1 MLLNEIAKQRRGED
15 LESKSTDVRGYEMRI
30 AVCDDQAEVLN
41 TVERMFLEVGVIT
54 GIENVDIYQD
64 IRKLKKEFQ
73 EGNRPDV
80 LIMDICHE
88 FNPAL
93 PKTKDR
99 QEGIDCA
106 YELNQ
111 RYPEL
116 QIIYMT
122 EDVKK
127 YSQDIFLKPVNLLG
141 YLTKPVDLVILKKLL
156 EIAKEKQKQNDEK
169 RVTIMCRNHKQ
180 IFYLDE
186 ILYLESRA
194 HRTMIHTYEG
204 EEVCRDKISDLE
216 QRMGDTFVRCHQSFL
231 VNMKYIRRIENES
244 FKLENGE
251 EISIS
256 KRRYLETKNRYFA
269 YLNRIE
275 KQR

>member
-1 MLLNEIAKQRRGED
+1 
-15 LESKSTDVRGYEMRI
+15 MRI

-73 EGNRPDV
+73 AGNRPDV

-93 PKTKDR
+93 PKTKER
-99 QEGIDCA
+99 QEGIDYA

-127 YSQDIFLKPVNLLG
+127 YSQHIFLKPVNLLG

-256 KRRYLETKNRYFA
+256 KRRYVETKNRYFA

-275 KQR
+275 K

>member
-1 MLLNEIAKQRRGED
+1 
-15 LESKSTDVRGYEMRI
+15 MRI

-93 PKTKDR
+93 PKTKER
-99 QEGIDCA
+99 QEGIDYA
-106 YELNQ
+106 NELNQ

-141 YLTKPVDLVILKKLL
+141 
-156 EIAKEKQKQNDEK
+156 
-169 RVTIMCRNHKQ
+169 
-180 IFYLDE
+180 
-186 ILYLESRA
+186 
-194 HRTMIHTYEG
+194 
-204 EEVCRDKISDLE
+204 
-216 QRMGDTFVRCHQSFL
+216 
-231 VNMKYIRRIENES
+231 
-244 FKLENGE
+244 
-251 EISIS
+251 
-256 KRRYLETKNRYFA
+256 
-269 YLNRIE
+269 
-275 KQR
+275 

>member
-1 MLLNEIAKQRRGED
+1 
-15 LESKSTDVRGYEMRI
+15 MRI

-127 YSQDIFLKPVNLLG
+127 YSQHIFLKPVNLLG

-169 RVTIMCRNHKQ
+169 RVTIMCRNHRQ

-256 KRRYLETKNRYFA
+256 KRRYVETKNRYFA
-269 YLNRIE
+269 YLTRIE
-275 KQR
+275 K

>member
-1 MLLNEIAKQRRGED
+1 
-15 LESKSTDVRGYEMRI
+15 MRI

-127 YSQDIFLKPVNLLG
+127 YSQHIFLKPVNLLG

-180 IFYLDE
+180 IVYLDE

-256 KRRYLETKNRYFA
+256 KRRYVETKNRYFA

-275 KQR
+275 K

>member
-1 MLLNEIAKQRRGED
+1 
-15 LESKSTDVRGYEMRI
+15 
-30 AVCDDQAEVLN
+30 
-41 TVERMFLEVGVIT
+41 
-54 GIENVDIYQD
+54 
-64 IRKLKKEFQ
+64 
-73 EGNRPDV
+73 
-80 LIMDICHE
+80 
-88 FNPAL
+88 
-93 PKTKDR
+93 
-99 QEGIDCA
+99 
-106 YELNQ
+106 
-111 RYPEL
+111 
-116 QIIYMT
+116 MT

-127 YSQDIFLKPVNLLG
+127 YSQHIFLKPVNLLG
-141 YLTKPVDLVILKKLL
+141 YLTKPVDLIILKKLL

-180 IFYLDE
+180 IFYLNE

-256 KRRYLETKNRYFA
+256 KRRYVETKNRYFA

-275 KQR
+275 K

>member
-1 MLLNEIAKQRRGED
+1 MTIRRKYCS
-15 LESKSTDVRGYEMRI
+15 LSN
-30 AVCDDQAEVLN
+30 VC
-41 TVERMFLEVGVIT
+41 FPGGVIA
-54 GIENVDIYQD
+54 GIENVDTYQD

-73 EGNRPDV
+73 AGNRPDV

-93 PKTKDR
+93 LKTKER

-106 YELNQ
+106 YELYQ

-122 EDVKK
+122 EDAKK
-127 YSQDIFLKPVNLLG
+127 YSQHIFLKPVNLLG
-141 YLTKPVDLVILKKLL
+141 YLTKPVDLIILKKLL

-256 KRRYLETKNRYFA
+256 KRRYVETKNRYFA

-275 KQR
+275 K

>member
-1 MLLNEIAKQRRGED
+1 
-15 LESKSTDVRGYEMRI
+15 MRI
-30 AVCDDQAEVLN
+30 AVCDDQAEVL
-41 TVERMFLEVGVIT
+41 TAVERMFFEKVVIA
-54 GIENVDIYQD
+54 GIENVDTYQD

-73 EGNRPDV
+73 AGNRPDV

-93 PKTKDR
+93 PKTKER

-127 YSQDIFLKPVNLLG
+127 YSQHIFLKPVNLLG

-169 RVTIMCRNHKQ
+169 RVTIMCRNHRQ

-256 KRRYLETKNRYFA
+256 KRRYVETKDRYFA

-275 KQR
+275 K

>member
-1 MLLNEIAKQRRGED
+1 MTIRRKYCS
-15 LESKSTDVRGYEMRI
+15 LSN
-30 AVCDDQAEVLN
+30 VC
-41 TVERMFLEVGVIT
+41 FPGGVIA
-54 GIENVDIYQD
+54 GIENVDTYQD

-73 EGNRPDV
+73 AGNRPDV

-93 PKTKDR
+93 LKTKER

-127 YSQDIFLKPVNLLG
+127 YSQHIFLKPVNLLG
-141 YLTKPVDLVILKKLL
+141 YLTKPVDLIILKKLL

-256 KRRYLETKNRYFA
+256 KRRYVETKNRYFA

-275 KQR
+275 K

>member
-1 MLLNEIAKQRRGED
+1 
-15 LESKSTDVRGYEMRI
+15 MRI

-41 TVERMFLEVGVIT
+41 AVERMFLEVGVIT

-127 YSQDIFLKPVNLLG
+127 YSQHIFLKPVNLLG

-256 KRRYLETKNRYFA
+256 KRRYVETKNRYFA
-269 YLNRIE
+269 YLTRIE
-275 KQR
+275 K

>member
-1 MLLNEIAKQRRGED
+1 
-15 LESKSTDVRGYEMRI
+15 MRI

-127 YSQDIFLKPVNLLG
+127 YSQHIFLKPVNLLG

-231 VNMKYIRRIENES
+231 VNMKYIRRIESES

-256 KRRYLETKNRYFA
+256 KRRYVETKNRYFA
-269 YLNRIE
+269 YLTRIE
-275 KQR
+275 K

>member
-1 MLLNEIAKQRRGED
+1 MTIRRKYCS
-15 LESKSTDVRGYEMRI
+15 LSN
-30 AVCDDQAEVLN
+30 VC
-41 TVERMFLEVGVIT
+41 FLGGVIA
-54 GIENVDIYQD
+54 GIENVDTYQD

-93 PKTKDR
+93 PKTKER
-99 QEGIDCA
+99 QEGIDYA

-127 YSQDIFLKPVNLLG
+127 YSQHIFLKPVNLLG
-141 YLTKPVDLVILKKLL
+141 YLTKPVDLIILKKLL

-256 KRRYLETKNRYFA
+256 KRRYVETKNRYFA

-275 KQR
+275 K

>member
-1 MLLNEIAKQRRGED
+1 
-15 LESKSTDVRGYEMRI
+15 MRI

-73 EGNRPDV
+73 EGNRPDA

-256 KRRYLETKNRYFA
+256 KRRYVETKNRYFA

-275 KQR
+275 K

>member
-1 MLLNEIAKQRRGED
+1 
-15 LESKSTDVRGYEMRI
+15 MRI

-127 YSQDIFLKPVNLLG
+127 YSQHIFLKPVNLLG
-141 YLTKPVDLVILKKLL
+141 YLTKPVDLIILKKLL

-256 KRRYLETKNRYFA
+256 KRRYVETKNRYFA
-269 YLNRIE
+269 YLTRIE
-275 KQR
+275 K

>member
-1 MLLNEIAKQRRGED
+1 
-15 LESKSTDVRGYEMRI
+15 
-30 AVCDDQAEVLN
+30 
-41 TVERMFLEVGVIT
+41 
-54 GIENVDIYQD
+54 
-64 IRKLKKEFQ
+64 
-73 EGNRPDV
+73 
-80 LIMDICHE
+80 
-88 FNPAL
+88 
-93 PKTKDR
+93 
-99 QEGIDCA
+99 
-106 YELNQ
+106 
-111 RYPEL
+111 
-116 QIIYMT
+116 MT
-122 EDVKK
+122 EDAKK
-127 YSQDIFLKPVNLLG
+127 YSQHIFLKPVNLLG

-194 HRTMIHTYEG
+194 HWTMIHTYEG

-216 QRMGDTFVRCHQSFL
+216 QKMGDTFVRCHQSFL

-256 KRRYLETKNRYFA
+256 KRRHVETKNRYFA
-269 YLNRIE
+269 YLTRIE
-275 KQR
+275 K

>member
-1 MLLNEIAKQRRGED
+1 
-15 LESKSTDVRGYEMRI
+15 MRI
-30 AVCDDQAEVLN
+30 AVCDDQAEVLLA
-41 TVERMFLEVGVIT
+41 VERMFSRGGVIA
-54 GIENVDIYQD
+54 GIENVDTYQD

-73 EGNRPDV
+73 AGNRPDV

-127 YSQDIFLKPVNLLG
+127 YSQHIFLKPVNLLG

-256 KRRYLETKNRYFA
+256 KRRYVETKNRYFA

-275 KQR
+275 K

>member
-1 MLLNEIAKQRRGED
+1 MTIRRKYCS
-15 LESKSTDVRGYEMRI
+15 LSN
-30 AVCDDQAEVLN
+30 VC
-41 TVERMFLEVGVIT
+41 FLGGVIA
-54 GIENVDIYQD
+54 GIENVDTYQD

-73 EGNRPDV
+73 AGNRPDV

-93 PKTKDR
+93 PKTKER
-99 QEGIDCA
+99 QEGIDYA

-122 EDVKK
+122 EDAKK
-127 YSQDIFLKPVNLLG
+127 YSQHIFLKPVNLLG
-141 YLTKPVDLVILKKLL
+141 YLTKPVDLIILKKLL

-180 IFYLDE
+180 IFYL
-186 ILYLESRA
+186 
-194 HRTMIHTYEG
+194 
-204 EEVCRDKISDLE
+204 
-216 QRMGDTFVRCHQSFL
+216 HQSFL

-256 KRRYLETKNRYFA
+256 KRRYVETKNRYFA

-275 KQR
+275 K

>member
-1 MLLNEIAKQRRGED
+1 MTIRRKYCS
-15 LESKSTDVRGYEMRI
+15 LSN
-30 AVCDDQAEVLN
+30 VC
-41 TVERMFLEVGVIT
+41 FLGGVIT
-54 GIENVDIYQD
+54 GIENVDTYQD

-73 EGNRPDV
+73 AGNRPDV

-93 PKTKDR
+93 PKTKER
-99 QEGIDCA
+99 QEGIDYA

-127 YSQDIFLKPVNLLG
+127 YSQHIFLKPVNLLG

-256 KRRYLETKNRYFA
+256 KRRYVETKNRYFA

-275 KQR
+275 K

>member
-1 MLLNEIAKQRRGED
+1 MTIRRKYCS
-15 LESKSTDVRGYEMRI
+15 LSN
-30 AVCDDQAEVLN
+30 VC
-41 TVERMFLEVGVIT
+41 FPGGVIT

-93 PKTKDR
+93 PKTKER
-99 QEGIDCA
+99 QEGIDYA

-127 YSQDIFLKPVNLLG
+127 YSQNIFLKPVNLRG

-231 VNMKYIRRIENES
+231 VNMTYIRRIENES

-256 KRRYLETKNRYFA
+256 KRRYVETKNRYFA

-275 KQR
+275 K

>member
-1 MLLNEIAKQRRGED
+1 MTIRRKYCS
-15 LESKSTDVRGYEMRI
+15 LSN
-30 AVCDDQAEVLN
+30 VC
-41 TVERMFLEVGVIT
+41 FLGGVIA
-54 GIENVDIYQD
+54 GIENVDTYQD

-73 EGNRPDV
+73 AGNRPDV

-93 PKTKDR
+93 LKTKER

-127 YSQDIFLKPVNLLG
+127 YSQHIFLKPVNLLG

-256 KRRYLETKNRYFA
+256 KRRYVETKNRYFA

-275 KQR
+275 K

>member
-1 MLLNEIAKQRRGED
+1 
-15 LESKSTDVRGYEMRI
+15 MRI

-93 PKTKDR
+93 PKTKER
-99 QEGIDCA
+99 QEGIDYA

-127 YSQDIFLKPVNLLG
+127 YSQHIFLKPVNLLG

-256 KRRYLETKNRYFA
+256 KRRYVETKNRYFA

-275 KQR
+275 K

>member
-1 MLLNEIAKQRRGED
+1 MTIRRKYCS
-15 LESKSTDVRGYEMRI
+15 LSN
-30 AVCDDQAEVLN
+30 VC
-41 TVERMFLEVGVIT
+41 FPGGGVIT

-127 YSQDIFLKPVNLLG
+127 YSQNIFLKPVNLRG

-231 VNMKYIRRIENES
+231 VNMTYIRRIENES

-256 KRRYLETKNRYFA
+256 KRRYVETKNRYFA

-275 KQR
+275 K

>member
-1 MLLNEIAKQRRGED
+1 
-15 LESKSTDVRGYEMRI
+15 MRI

-73 EGNRPDV
+73 AGNRPDV

-93 PKTKDR
+93 LKTKER

-127 YSQDIFLKPVNLLG
+127 YSQHIFLKPVNLLG

-256 KRRYLETKNRYFA
+256 KRRYVETKNRYFA

-275 KQR
+275 K

>member
-1 MLLNEIAKQRRGED
+1 MTIRRKYCS
-15 LESKSTDVRGYEMRI
+15 LSN
-30 AVCDDQAEVLN
+30 VC
-41 TVERMFLEVGVIT
+41 FLGGVIA
-54 GIENVDIYQD
+54 GIENVDTYQD

-73 EGNRPDV
+73 AGNRPDV

-93 PKTKDR
+93 PKTKER
-99 QEGIDCA
+99 QEGIDYA

-122 EDVKK
+122 EHAKK
-127 YSQDIFLKPVNLLG
+127 YSQHIFLKPVNLLG

-256 KRRYLETKNRYFA
+256 KRRYVETKNRYFA

-275 KQR
+275 K

>member
-1 MLLNEIAKQRRGED
+1 
-15 LESKSTDVRGYEMRI
+15 MRI
-30 AVCDDQAEVLN
+30 AVCDDQAEVLLA
-41 TVERMFLEVGVIT
+41 VERMFSKGGVIT

-127 YSQDIFLKPVNLLG
+127 YSQNIFLKPVNLLG

-169 RVTIMCRNHKQ
+169 RVTILCRNHKQ

-256 KRRYLETKNRYFA
+256 KRRYVETKNRYFA

-275 KQR
+275 K

>member
-1 MLLNEIAKQRRGED
+1 
-15 LESKSTDVRGYEMRI
+15 MRI

-127 YSQDIFLKPVNLLG
+127 YSQHIFLKPVNLLG

-169 RVTIMCRNHKQ
+169 RVTIMCRNHKL

-256 KRRYLETKNRYFA
+256 KRRYVETKNRYFA

-275 KQR
+275 K

>member
-1 MLLNEIAKQRRGED
+1 
-15 LESKSTDVRGYEMRI
+15 MRI

-127 YSQDIFLKPVNLLG
+127 YSQHIFLKPVNLLG

-186 ILYLESRA
+186 ILYLESWA

-256 KRRYLETKNRYFA
+256 KRRYVETKNRYFA

-275 KQR
+275 K

>member
-1 MLLNEIAKQRRGED
+1 
-15 LESKSTDVRGYEMRI
+15 MRI

-41 TVERMFLEVGVIT
+41 AVERMFLEVGVIT

-256 KRRYLETKNRYFA
+256 KRRYVETKNRYFA

-275 KQR
+275 K

>member
-1 MLLNEIAKQRRGED
+1 
-15 LESKSTDVRGYEMRI
+15 MRI

-141 YLTKPVDLVILKKLL
+141 YLTKPVDLIILKKLL

-256 KRRYLETKNRYFA
+256 KRRYVETKNRYFA

-275 KQR
+275 K

>member
-1 MLLNEIAKQRRGED
+1 
-15 LESKSTDVRGYEMRI
+15 MRI
-30 AVCDDQAEVLN
+30 AVCDDQAEVL
-41 TVERMFLEVGVIT
+41 TTAERMFRQGIT

-256 KRRYLETKNRYFA
+256 KRRYVETKNRYFA

-275 KQR
+275 K

>member
-1 MLLNEIAKQRRGED
+1 
-15 LESKSTDVRGYEMRI
+15 MRI
-30 AVCDDQAEVLN
+30 AVCDDQAEVLLA
-41 TVERMFLEVGVIT
+41 VERMFSRGGVIA
-54 GIENVDIYQD
+54 GIENVDTYQD

-73 EGNRPDV
+73 AGNRPDV

-93 PKTKDR
+93 LKTKER

-127 YSQDIFLKPVNLLG
+127 YSQHIFLKPVNLLG

-256 KRRYLETKNRYFA
+256 KRRYVETKNRYFA

-275 KQR
+275 K

>member
-1 MLLNEIAKQRRGED
+1 
-15 LESKSTDVRGYEMRI
+15 MRI

-93 PKTKDR
+93 PKTKDQAGR
-99 QEGIDCA
+99 
-106 YELNQ
+106 ELTVHIVKSEVS
-111 RYPEL
+111 EL

-127 YSQDIFLKPVNLLG
+127 YSQHIFLKPVNLPRLP
-141 YLTKPVDLVILKKLL
+141 L
-156 EIAKEKQKQNDEK
+156 
-169 RVTIMCRNHKQ
+169 
-180 IFYLDE
+180 
-186 ILYLESRA
+186 
-194 HRTMIHTYEG
+194 
-204 EEVCRDKISDLE
+204 
-216 QRMGDTFVRCHQSFL
+216 QSQWIWLF
-231 VNMKYIRRIENES
+231 
-244 FKLENGE
+244 
-251 EISIS
+251 
-256 KRRYLETKNRYFA
+256 
-269 YLNRIE
+269 
-275 KQR
+275 

>member
-1 MLLNEIAKQRRGED
+1 MTIRRKYCS
-15 LESKSTDVRGYEMRI
+15 LSN
-30 AVCDDQAEVLN
+30 VC
-41 TVERMFLEVGVIT
+41 FPGGGVIT

-127 YSQDIFLKPVNLLG
+127 YSQNIFLKPVNLLG

-169 RVTIMCRNHKQ
+169 RVTILCRNHKQ

-256 KRRYLETKNRYFA
+256 KRRYVETKNRYFA

-275 KQR
+275 K